1 MPTIERFEDLQCWQS
16 GRILKRAL
24 YCLTR
29 KESFAKD
36 RDLVS
41 QVRRAA
47 FSVTSN
53 IAEGFERGGN
63 RELGQFLATS
73 KVSLGEIKD
82 HLYTAIDEA
91 YITQIEFDETYR
103 AAEEAARLVGG
114 FMSYLQRSE
123 MTGPKFASR
132 ATRNSKS
139 GTSNPKPETRNSE
152 PGTRNSEPGTR
163 NSKPGT
169 RNPKL

>member
-16 GRILKRAL
+16 GRILKRML
-24 YCLTR
+24 YRLTR
-29 KESFAKD
+29 KDLVAKD

-53 IAEGFERGGN
+53 ISEGFERGGN
-63 RELGQFLATS
+63 RELVQFLATS
-73 KVSLGEIKD
+73 KGSLGEIKD

-91 YITQIEFDETYR
+91 YITQTDFDETYR
-103 AAEEAARLVGG
+103 ATEETARLVGG

-132 ATRNSKS
+132 ATRSSKS
-139 GTSNPKPETRNSE
+139 GTPHPEPETRNSASE
-152 PGTRNSEPGTR
+152 IRNPKHE
-163 NSKPGT
+163 T
-169 RNPKL
+169 RNPEP

>member
-1 MPTIERFEDLQCWQS
+1 MPTIERFEDLQCWKS
-16 GRILKRAL
+16 GRSLKRAL
-24 YCLTR
+24 YRLTR
-29 KESFAKD
+29 KEQFAKD

-41 QVRRAA
+41 PIRRAA

-73 KVSLGEIKD
+73 KGSLGEIKD
-82 HLYTAIDEA
+82 HLYTAIDET

-103 AAEEAARLVGG
+103 AAEETARLVGG

-123 MTGPKFASR
+123 MTGPKFAAR
-132 ATRNSKS
+132 A
-139 GTSNPKPETRNSE
+139 
-152 PGTRNSEPGTR
+152 TR

-169 RNPKL
+169 PNPESETRNPESEVRNPELGTRNPKP

>member
-1 MPTIERFEDLQCWQS
+1 MPTIERFEDLQCWKS
-16 GRILKRAL
+16 GRTLKRML
-24 YCLTR
+24 YRLTR
-29 KESFAKD
+29 KESFAQD

-41 QVRRAA
+41 QIRRAA

-63 RELGQFLATS
+63 RELVQFLATS
-73 KVSLGEIKD
+73 KGSLGEIKD

-91 YITQIEFDETYR
+91 YITQTEFDEAYHST
-103 AAEEAARLVGG
+103 EETARLVGG

-123 MTGPKFASR
+123 MTGPKFAAR
-132 ATRNSKS
+132 A
-139 GTSNPKPETRNSE
+139 
-152 PGTRNSEPGTR
+152 TR

-169 RNPKL
+169 RNPEPETRNPKP